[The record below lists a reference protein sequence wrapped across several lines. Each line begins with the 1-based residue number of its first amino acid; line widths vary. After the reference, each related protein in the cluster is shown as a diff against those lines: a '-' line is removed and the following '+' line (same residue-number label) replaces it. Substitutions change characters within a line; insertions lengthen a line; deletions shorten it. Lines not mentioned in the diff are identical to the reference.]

1 MRFIDVVL
9 AGVLLGLIVSFFHM
23 TRSEGGAGHDKVV
36 SERMT
41 WIWTPATPRRSTV
54 Q

>member
-9 AGVLLGLIVSFFHM
+9 AGVLLGLIVGFFNMPPHDA
-23 TRSEGGAGHDKVV
+23 GGAPGKVV

-41 WIWTPATPRRSTV
+41 WIWTPTVPHRSSL